1 MTVTLYTTP
10 SCSSCR
16 KARLWLEDHGIAYR
30 EQNIFAHPLSTAAI
44 KEILRL
50 TEDGTEEIIS
60 TRSQAYQQIK
70 AQLED
75 LPLKDLYQV
84 IQRHP
89 GILRRPILLDD
100 RRLQVG
106 YNEEEIRRFLPRSVR
121 VESLAVAQRLANGQN
136 EG

>member
-30 EQNIFAHPLSTAAI
+30 EQNIFAHPLSITDI
-44 KEILRL
+44 KAILRL

-60 TRSQAYQQIK
+60 KRSRAYQEI
-70 AQLED
+70 ADRLED
-75 LPLKDLYQV
+75 LPLGDLFQV

-89 GILRRPILLDD
+89 GILRRPILIDD
-100 RRLQVG
+100 RRIQVG
-106 YNEEEIRRFLPRSVR
+106 FNEEDIRRFLPREVR
-121 VESLAVAQRLANGQN
+121 VAALKTAQRLANGQN
-136 EG
+136 